1 MSNNDKLRMR
11 FSKYG
16 RAVYISH
23 LDLMH
28 TMQRAFSRAGYE
40 LKYSEGFNPHPQI
53 SIALPLS
60 VGASSICEIMDFK
73 LKDDVVPAE
82 IPAKITAVLPEGIE
96 VSECYIQERKVA
108 ELKYL
113 RIEGVFEYDERDK
126 AEMAEKLTEFYSAE
140 TIVITKKTKRGMGET
155 DIRPGI
161 KEIHFEAGEKLVKVT
176 AVISAQEPT
185 INPDLLSNAVSQKAP
200 EISPD
205 FAKFTRIETYDME
218 MQVYR

>member
-1 MSNNDKLRMR
+1 MSDSGKLRLR
-11 FSKYG
+11 FSKTG

-60 VGASSICEIMDFK
+60 VGAESVCEIMDFK
-73 LKDDVVPAE
+73 LRQDADPKE
-82 IPAKITAVLPEGIE
+82 IPARLTAVMPEGIF
-96 VSECYIQERKVA
+96 VTECYEQTRKVA

-113 RIEGVFEYDERDK
+113 EIEGVFEYDERD
-126 AEMAEKLTEFYSAE
+126 AVEMAKKLREFFAADE
-140 TIVITKKTKRGMGET
+140 IVITKKTKRGMGES
-155 DIRPGI
+155 DIKSAIRGI
-161 KEIHFEAGEKLVKVT
+161 EFLPEEGQVRVN

-185 INPDLLSNAVSQKAP
+185 LNPELLADALRQKAP
-200 EISPD
+200 ELAPD
-205 FAKFTRIETYDME
+205 FAKFRRIETFDAQMKL
-218 MQVYR
+218 YR